1 MNASS
6 AWGIPRYLLF
16 RCNLSEVRLTTE
28 GNTDVAELERTADF
42 IRRMAYSVS
51 GGPYGMVLD
60 QRPFVYVSDWKPS
73 APEVA
78 LCDAQWAML
87 RKCAVADLPGSKRKK
102 ARRGSK

>member
-1 MNASS
+1 MNAAS
-6 AWGIPRYLLF
+6 AGSPRYLLF
-16 RCNLSEVRLTTE
+16 RCNLSEVRFTTWVLR
-28 GNTDVAELERTADF
+28 DVAELLVSDDF

-51 GGPYGMVLD
+51 GGPYGMLLD
-60 QRPFVYVSDWKPS
+60 QRPFVYISDWKPS

-78 LCDAQWAML
+78 LCDVQWALL

>member
-1 MNASS
+1 VNAAS
-6 AWGIPRYLLF
+6 AGSPRYLLF
-16 RCNLSEVRLTTE
+16 RCNLSEVRFTTWVLR
-28 GNTDVAELERTADF
+28 DVAELLVSDDF

-51 GGPYGMVLD
+51 GGPYGMLLD
-60 QRPFVYVSDWKPS
+60 QRPFVYISDWKPS

-78 LCDAQWAML
+78 LCDVQWALL

>member
-1 MNASS
+1 MNATS
-6 AWGIPRYLLF
+6 AGSPRYLLF

-28 GNTDVAELERTADF
+28 GNTDVAGLLGSDDF
-42 IRRMAYSVS
+42 LRRMAYSVS
-51 GGPYGMVLD
+51 GGPYGMALD

-87 RKCAVADLPGSKRKK
+87 RKCSVNHLPGSKRRGKK
-102 ARRGSK
+102 